1 MKREILKD
9 RVLTMMMDE
18 ERPLVRGRFY
28 QGAIMV
34 KHDDRNVVFTAT
46 PATERIPIAKNPVFY
61 QGSFISSRIKKN
73 GDYSI
78 HAVVKDCTDYAK
90 SREQAHLEIYKLDY
104 VPGFL

>member
-28 QGAIMV
+28 
-34 KHDDRNVVFTAT
+34 H
-46 PATERIPIAKNPVFY
+46 
-61 QGSFISSRIKKN
+61 
-73 GDYSI
+73 I

-90 SREQAHLEIYKLDY
+90 SREQAHLEIDSLFDKLIMCR
-104 VPGFL
+104 P